1 MRTITFWLLLIL
13 IFTIPWEAIIIFPG
27 LGTLTRAIGLLAA
40 ALWMLT
46 VLTTGGFR
54 KLRPFHLAVCLF
66 FFWNLVSAFWSV
78 NIDDTVVGL
87 QSYAQLL
94 AMSLIIWDLCTTPR
108 AIKMGLQAYVLGAY
122 VSIASV
128 VYNYLTS
135 TPISGMRYA
144 ASGFNPNDLALILS
158 LGMPIAWY
166 LAVSDNH
173 DKRTAFLGLANYGY
187 IITALF
193 AIELTASRG
202 GLISTIPTFL
212 FIVSSFDRFG
222 RFRKVLILILLIGSL
237 FALQSFVPQ
246 ASVDRFSTTAT
257 SISQGSLGGRGAI
270 WRGGI
275 DVFLQ
280 HPIVGVGSGGFRY
293 ATELG
298 KAPHNTFLSV
308 LVDLG
313 VIGFSLLAAILAI
326 TISNALHQPKQ
337 ESRLWLTVLM
347 ILVLG
352 AMVHNAEGKKVVW
365 LFLTMVTAS
374 ANLPNHHAV
383 SRRHSGLATIS
394 TGSLEGGIDEGNK
407 AIPLAS

>member
-1 MRTITFWLLLIL
+1 M
-13 IFTIPWEAIIIFPG
+13 
-27 LGTLTRAIGLLAA
+27 
-40 ALWMLT
+40 
-46 VLTTGGFR
+46 
-54 KLRPFHLAVCLF
+54 
-66 FFWNLVSAFWSV
+66 
-78 NIDDTVVGL
+78 
-87 QSYAQLL
+87 
-94 AMSLIIWDLCTTPR
+94 
-108 AIKMGLQAYVLGAY
+108 
-122 VSIASV
+122 
-128 VYNYLTS
+128 
-135 TPISGMRYA
+135 
-144 ASGFNPNDLALILS
+144 
-158 LGMPIAWY
+158 
-166 LAVSDNH
+166 
-173 DKRTAFLGLANYGY
+173 
-187 IITALF
+187 
-193 AIELTASRG
+193 
-202 GLISTIPTFL
+202 
-212 FIVSSFDRFG
+212 
-222 RFRKVLILILLIGSL
+222 
-237 FALQSFVPQ
+237 
-246 ASVDRFSTTAT
+246 
-257 SISQGSLGGRGAI
+257 
-270 WRGGI
+270 
-275 DVFLQ
+275 FLQ